1 MTETQTYRRNAGDAA
16 GWQADPE
23 TVKETEIGME
33 TGKGTGTGT
42 GPEKET
48 ESETASEPKKGLK
61 RVPKDSAR
69 QTLVGS

>member
-23 TVKETEIGME
+23 TVRETEIGME
-33 TGKGTGTGT
+33 TGKGTGTGTGT

-61 RVPKDSAR
+61 RVPR

>member
-23 TVKETEIGME
+23 TVRETEIGME
-33 TGKGTGTGT
+33 TGKGTGTG
-42 GPEKET
+42 PEKEA

-61 RVPKDSAR
+61 RVPKDSAAIDPS
-69 QTLVGS
+69 G

>member
-23 TVKETEIGME
+23 TVRETEIGME
-33 TGKGTGTGT
+33 TGKGT

-48 ESETASEPKKGLK
+48 ESETASEPKKGLR
-61 RVPKDSAR
+61 RVPKDSAATDPSR
-69 QTLVGS
+69 